1 MLKITC
7 PTCGHHMG
15 HVPEPDKVRGRLLPQ
30 EAVLFDAVLSAGGD
44 GVSYADMGVSL
55 HGPFGGEK
63 RTLWTAQTVF
73 RRMKA
78 KIEPFGY
85 FVKSHK
91 NGGRE
96 NRYSI
101 IPAEYPS

>member
-15 HVPEPDKVRGRLLPQ
+15 HVPEPDKVRGRISPQ
-30 EAVLFDAVLSAGGD
+30 EAVLFDALL
-44 GVSYADMGVSL
+44 ADCGEGITYLGMASCL
-55 HGPFGGEK
+55 HEK
-63 RTLWTAQTVF
+63 ISDLVKSTEVAKTVF
-73 RRMKA
+73 HRMKA

-101 IPAEYPS
+101 IPSEYPS